1 MFIER
6 HQISQSAPLME
17 AIARL
22 NELSGGVMTL
32 IVTDGEGRMTGT
44 LTDGDV
50 RRALLRGVGLD
61 ALVAD
66 AMFREF
72 RALHS
77 DNVNPAAIRELR
89 RHGLRL
95 LPVLDA
101 DGRVC
106 RIIDTQV
113 TGTVLPVR
121 AVLMAGG
128 KGERLRPMTLTT
140 PKPLL
145 KIGDKAIID
154 YNIEALASV
163 GVDDISVTVNYLAE
177 QIENHFSEPVAG
189 VKVKCL
195 RESRALGTIG
205 AVSLV
210 DLPDEGDTIVMNSD
224 LLTTISFEDLYLCHS
239 ERKADVTIAV
249 VPYNVSVPYAIVS
262 TDGENVRAL
271 EEKPSYSY
279 YANAGIY
286 IFSNRL
292 LNTLDKDERTDAPD
306 LIEKAIAEGL
316 KVTYYPINGTWIDV
330 GSPVDF
336 SHASELM
343 RHLRQSRES

>member
-121 AVLMAGG
+121 AVLMAGE
-128 KGERLRPMTLTT
+128 GERLRPMTLTT

-189 VKVKCL
+189 VKVKCV

-210 DLPDEGDTIVMNSD
+210 DASRRGRHHCDE
-224 LLTTISFEDLYLCHS
+224 
-239 ERKADVTIAV
+239 
-249 VPYNVSVPYAIVS
+249 
-262 TDGENVRAL
+262 
-271 EEKPSYSY
+271 
-279 YANAGIY
+279 
-286 IFSNRL
+286 
-292 LNTLDKDERTDAPD
+292 
-306 LIEKAIAEGL
+306 
-316 KVTYYPINGTWIDV
+316 
-330 GSPVDF
+330 
-336 SHASELM
+336 
-343 RHLRQSRES
+343 LRRF